1 MNLLK
6 NVFFSLLAIL
16 SSSILYGQE
25 QELKDTIQLSLSEAQ
40 KYAAE
45 YNRSIRASQIDVEI
59 AKKLVWETTA
69 IGLPQVNLKADY
81 QHQFTVPELSFPV
94 AGLSPSEL
102 SSIEGLQQSQIQP
115 GLWQYNMAGIPVPL
129 GVKDNTTF
137 TFTVS
142 QLIFSGEY
150 LVGLQAS
157 RVYKDLSEQGLAV
170 SELKTKE
177 AVANSYYVVLVLDEN
192 IAILKSSRDLVAKTL
207 EEISKMR
214 EQGFVEDT
222 DVDQLKINLSNLET
236 LIISFEGQ
244 RLISIKLLKLQIGMD
259 IQQSIKLTNDIESII
274 SADNMEYLKSP
285 EFVIESSPTYKLL
298 LINENLMMLNLK
310 REKSKY
316 LPTIAGFYQHQEKMN
331 QPAFDFMPK
340 DVIGISAS
348 IPIITSGQRISKIK
362 QAKLELEKTQLNK
375 DQAAQGLYVEY
386 EAALNTYQIAY
397 KNYLTNK
404 ESMEFSVKI
413 YQKNNIKYKEG
424 IISSLDLTQSQ
435 DQYLTAQR
443 NYYSSVVNFLNAK
456 VALDRILSK

>member
-1 MNLLK
+1 MNLIRTIFLTLIMLI
-6 NVFFSLLAIL
+6 FASYAF
-16 SSSILYGQE
+16 GQE
-25 QELKDTIQLSLSEAQ
+25 LALKDTISLSLIDAQ

-45 YNRSIRASQIDVEI
+45 YNRTIRASKIDVEK
-59 AKKLVWETTA
+59 AKKVVLETTA

-81 QHQFTVPELSFPV
+81 QHQFTVPEMSFGGFYNFGSLPGDQFV
-94 AGLSPSEL
+94 TG
-102 SSIEGLQQSQIQP
+102 SQLVNSYQEMP
-115 GLWQYNMAGIPVPL
+115 AVPL

-137 TFTVS
+137 TLTVS

-150 LVGLQAS
+150 IVGLQAS
-157 RVYKDLSEQGLAV
+157 RVYKELSEQSLAV

-177 AVANSYYVVLVLDEN
+177 SVANSYYVILVLDEN
-192 IAILKSSRDLVAKTL
+192 LAILKESRDLVAKTL
-207 EEISKMR
+207 EEMSKMK
-214 EQGFVEDT
+214 EQGFIEDT
-222 DVDQLKINLSNLET
+222 DIDQLKINLSNLET

-259 IQQSIKLTNDIESII
+259 IQQPIRLTNDIESII
-274 SADNMEYLKSP
+274 NSDNKEYLTDP
-285 EFVIESSPTYKLL
+285 AFILDGSPTYKLL
-298 LINENLMMLNLK
+298 LINESLQMLNVK
-310 REKSKY
+310 RQKSLY
-316 LPTIAGFYQHQEKMN
+316 LPTIAGFYQHQEKLN
-331 QPAFDFMPK
+331 TPAFDFMPK
-340 DVIGISAS
+340 DLIGISAS
-348 IPIITSGQRISKIK
+348 IPIFTSGQRYSKIK
-362 QAKLELEKTQLNK
+362 QAEFELEKATLNK
-375 DQAAQGLYVEY
+375 DQAGQGMILEF

-404 ESMEFSVKI
+404 ESMELSVKI